1 MRDVHHRFVL
11 RAATATRMTAIVV
24 GSAVVLALLADVL
37 LDEPIRRRIEAAM
50 NAKLRGYGAT
60 IGHVDFHVLGGAVD
74 VEQLVIRQD
83 AQPEPPVAAFD
94 RIAASVEWRALLHGA
109 VVADFE
115 LDRPRIHVTRS
126 QAREENRD
134 ETPVTER
141 RWQEALQAIY
151 PLEINHLRIRA
162 GTITYVD
169 APDQVVRIDRID
181 GVAEDIRNVA
191 SREREY
197 PSPVRLE
204 GVVFGRGRLR
214 ATGEAD
220 FLAVPHP
227 GLRVAVTLE
236 EAPLRE
242 LAPIV
247 RHFNL
252 DLSAG
257 VLDARGSLEYAPS
270 RKEMTLEEVA
280 VAGAAVDWVHERA
293 TAEVEERR
301 VEAAA
306 DAIASVEEAP
316 ELAVHVER
324 LRVTDGRVGFVNH
337 ATDPPYRIYVTGA
350 ELEVDGFSNVQAK
363 RQGSVRLRGRPMG
376 MGTARVDAT
385 FSGRRAESDLALA
398 LRIVGVDLPALNDM
412 LRAHANLDVER
423 GELALFSELRV
434 NDGRVDGYVK
444 PILEHVD
451 VYGGRTDSDDPL
463 LQRGWEAVV
472 GGVGELLENQP
483 KDQIATQTEISG
495 RIDSSRVSA
504 WQAFVGILRN
514 AFVEAMRPRLS
525 RDRN

>member
-1 MRDVHHRFVL
+1 
-11 RAATATRMTAIVV
+11 
-24 GSAVVLALLADVL
+24 
-37 LDEPIRRRIEAAM
+37 
-50 NAKLRGYGAT
+50 
-60 IGHVDFHVLGGAVD
+60 
-74 VEQLVIRQD
+74 
-83 AQPEPPVAAFD
+83 VAAFE
-94 RIAASVEWRALLHGA
+94 RIAASVEWRALLYGA

-115 LDRPRIHVTRS
+115 LDRPRIHVTRP
-126 QAREENRD
+126 QALAENRD

-151 PLEINHLRIRA
+151 PLEINHLRIRD
-162 GTITYVD
+162 GMITYVD
-169 APDQVVRIDRID
+169 AAPEQVVRIDRID

-197 PSPVRLE
+197 PSPVRLA

-214 ATGEAD
+214 AVGEAD

-227 GLRVAVTLE
+227 GLRVAVRLE
-236 EAPLRE
+236 EVPLRE

-252 DLSAG
+252 DVEGG
-257 VLDARGSLEYAPS
+257 VLDARGSLEYAPA
-270 RKEMTLEEVA
+270 RKEMTLEEVV
-280 VAGAAVDWVHERA
+280 VAGAEVDWVHERA
-293 TAEVEERR
+293 TAEAEGRR

-306 DAIASVEEAP
+306 EAIASVEKAP
-316 ELAVHVER
+316 EVAVHVER
-324 LRVTDGRVGFVNH
+324 LRVTDGRVGFVNN
-337 ATDPPYRIYVTGA
+337 ATDPPYRIHVSDTVV
-350 ELEVDGFSNVQAK
+350 EVDGFSNVQA
-363 RQGSVRLRGRPMG
+363 RRRGSATLHGRPMG
-376 MGTARVDAT
+376 MGAARIDAT

-398 LRIVGVDLPALNDM
+398 LRIVDVDLPSLNDV
-412 LRAHANLDVER
+412 LRAYANLDVER
-423 GELALFSELRV
+423 GELAFFSELRV

-451 VYGGRTDSDDPL
+451 VYGDRTDSDDSL

-483 KDQIATQTEISG
+483 KDQIATETKISG